1 MALLGAPYLYDISS
15 LRVNVYELAKLGTAG
30 IKILLLY
37 SVSSFHLASK
47 CDHSEI
53 YYRNKYGIRTMNHDF
68 ASSTGGKGLKFN
80 LCSPHEII
88 LGNVRHTCFHLSVAV
103 L

>member
-1 MALLGAPYLYDISS
+1 
-15 LRVNVYELAKLGTAG
+15 
-30 IKILLLY
+30 
-37 SVSSFHLASK
+37 
-47 CDHSEI
+47 
-53 YYRNKYGIRTMNHDF
+53 MNHDF